1 MSWLEAGLGTRLR
14 FKITFISSASIFLL
28 RVIAI
33 AELRELVITR
43 EEYMQYLNERLQ
55 LEGSCRQEIEN
66 LSFPFIFAS
75 GSELMRTY
83 ILSASE
89 FASTLPEEYKLPDR
103 GFIWFLFSQAVRA
116 IQVLP
121 EKVVIKYELQ
131 DGYRK
136 PFKRFYL

>member
-1 MSWLEAGLGTRLR
+1 LSWLEAGLGTRLR

-43 EEYMQYLNERLQ
+43 EEYMQYLRERLM

>member
-14 FKITFISSASIFLL
+14 FKITFISSSSIFLL

-43 EEYMQYLNERLQ
+43 EEYMQYLRERLM

-66 LSFPFIFAS
+66 LSFPFLFAS
-75 GSELMRTY
+75 GSELLRTY

-103 GFIWFLFSQAVRA
+103 GVIWFLFTQAVRA

>member
-1 MSWLEAGLGTRLR
+1 M
-14 FKITFISSASIFLL
+14 
-28 RVIAI
+28 IAI
-33 AELRELVITR
+33 DELRELVITR
-43 EEYMQYLNERLQ
+43 EDYAKYLRERLR
-55 LEGSCRQEIEN
+55 LEGSCRQEIED
-66 LSFPFIFAS
+66 LSFPFLFAS
-75 GSELMRTY
+75 GSELLRTY

-89 FASTLPEEYKLPDR
+89 FASSLPEEYKLPDR
-103 GFIWFLFSQAVRA
+103 GYIWFLFSQAVRA

>member
-1 MSWLEAGLGTRLR
+1 
-14 FKITFISSASIFLL
+14 
-28 RVIAI
+28 VIAI

-43 EEYMQYLNERLQ
+43 KEYTQYLRERLR
-55 LEGSCRQEIEN
+55 LEGSCRQQIED
-66 LSFPFIFAS
+66 LSFPFLFAS
-75 GSELMRTY
+75 GSELLRTY

-89 FASTLPEEYKLPDR
+89 FASSLQEEYKLPDR
-103 GFIWFLFSQAVRA
+103 GFIWFLFSQSVRA

-131 DGYRK
+131 DQYRK